1 LGRASRSADPN
12 AVNYTV
18 GGMYDVPNVK
28 AYDKVGT
35 VPMKLQ
41 YLNIF
46 VEVGGVPWLKFH
58 VPTKVSNRLA
68 D

>member
-1 LGRASRSADPN
+1 MGRANRSTDPDCS

-41 YLNIF
+41 
-46 VEVGGVPWLKFH
+46 
-58 VPTKVSNRLA
+58 
-68 D
+68 